1 MGKATLLLRDQDI
14 DALIDRE
21 LPDDRYI
28 ALVNELVDR
37 PALADHAV
45 DQACLSDVLRQVK
58 DELYAADPEL
68 RRVVKTLMDR
78 RNTKA

>member
-21 LPDDRYI
+21 LPDDRYS